1 MNKKIV
7 WCILASV
14 VIHTSSV
21 FAQAVTSDDFVL
33 KNASGQTTARLTTS
47 GEGTPALFFYDV
59 NNKIRISIGLYK
71 DGVPGVVLNDENEKA
86 GAIMRLVSNQGN
98 PVLVLK
104 ENGEDKL
111 IIDKN
116 GVPKSTSSSPIV
128 SLALAFLA
136 GIFGGMLGV
145 TFMPKN
151 KQVPPSAPVSAPT
164 SFPVAQSTIV
174 PITQPSTQPIS
185 QPFITPPSTA

>member
-7 WCILASV
+7 WCIHASV
-14 VIHTSSV
+14 VMHTSSV

-33 KNASGQTTARLTTS
+33 KNAKGETTARLTTS
-47 GEGTPALFFYDV
+47 GEGTPALFFYDA
-59 NNKIRISIGLYK
+59 NQKIRISIGLYG

-86 GAIMRLVSNQGN
+86 GAIMRLVTNQGE

-104 ENGEDKL
+104 ENGQDKL

-116 GVPKSTSSSPIV
+116 GLPKSTSSAPVV

-136 GIFGGMLGV
+136 GIFGGMLGA

-151 KQVPPSAPVSAPT
+151 KLTPAPLAVAP
-164 SFPVAQSTIV
+164 STIV
-174 PITQPSTQPIS
+174 SL
-185 QPFITPPSTA
+185 TPTIVVPPTTV